1 MAAVLKTVER
11 QRSGGSNPSAS
22 ALKKAC
28 SSCCGLFSTPSRP
41 PLTLREA
48 WSLRS
53 EQAAS
58 RSCLLISDN
67 GKQIH
72 GVKSQLLHKVNL
84 ESETHV
90 HQRTGIRGSE
100 HGAVILPR
108 GTAVVECH
116 TCVHADHVVLEEG
129 VLIAQARVACQAGDM
144 VLPGGGGVVFGL
156 DLREQGR
163 RLKAEAVSKQR
174 PSAKYHPMPA

>member
-1 MAAVLKTVER
+1 MHEKLSLLYQYV
-11 QRSGGSNPSAS
+11 
-22 ALKKAC
+22 
-28 SSCCGLFSTPSRP
+28 LFSTCSFR
-41 PLTLREA
+41 TLRDA
-48 WSLRS
+48 RKALVTFVSSYLSAFYRKQVLQHLPLPLRGCFS
-53 EQAAS
+53 PFE
-58 RSCLLISDN
+58 
-67 GKQIH
+67 
-72 GVKSQLLHKVNL
+72 VNL
-84 ESETHV
+84 ESETYV

-163 RLKAEAVSKQR
+163 RLKAEAVGKVPSDAAKQR